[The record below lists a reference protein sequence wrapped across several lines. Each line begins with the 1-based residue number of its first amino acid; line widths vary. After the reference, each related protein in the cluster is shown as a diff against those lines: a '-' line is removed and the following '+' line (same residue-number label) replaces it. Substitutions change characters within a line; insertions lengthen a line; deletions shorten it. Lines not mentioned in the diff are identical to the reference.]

1 MMKTRKQP
9 FRAFSGL
16 ALVVCAAVLPCL
28 SCGGGASPSSN
39 SQAPPV
45 ETPLTVSDV
54 TNVVQNAVQSVNAPM
69 VVAIAD
75 RSGNILAIFETP
87 GAPTTSTGNFGLTVP
102 ADELAVSLART
113 AAFFSNDQ
121 APLSSRTVRF
131 ISGIHFPP
139 GVSGAPNGDLYGIE
153 NTNRGCT
160 LSTNFLPGQMLN
172 PSRSIDGTEPGLGII
187 TGKADT
193 NDSNPEAVN
202 PGGVPLFKGGAV
214 GGVGVVSTSPAI
226 SEFAAFSGAMNSG
239 LLPTAAQLP
248 PPGVVIIGGVAL
260 PFVDQTTQPPGTS
273 PGTFAGS
280 YEISPVAGTLPPEEY
295 LVGPNAGSALA
306 QSDVSEIIM
315 NAVET
320 ANITRAVIRLPPG
333 QRTKMTIAVSDL
345 DGTILGLYRMHDGT
359 VFSADVAASKARNVV
374 WFTTTG
380 VSDLTGVPAGTA
392 VTNRTIGFGSQP
404 LFPPGIDGSGDGP
417 FFSLYLYDTANP
429 CTQGPSSMAFPP
441 NTNNMSGVVF
451 FPGSLPLYRNGIL
464 VGGLGVSGD
473 GVDEDDFVTAGAV
486 NAACGY
492 GGPCGV
498 PNFQAPASIQANQ
511 VVIENVRLPYLK
523 FPRNPT
529 D

>member
-1 MMKTRKQP
+1 MKTRKHHLC
-9 FRAFSGL
+9 ALSGFSL
-16 ALVVCAAVLPCL
+16 LVCAAVLLCL
-28 SCGGGASPSSN
+28 SCGGGGGSSSSN
-39 SQAPPV
+39 PPDPPPA
-45 ETPLTVSDV
+45 TPLTVSDV
-54 TNVVQNAVQSVNAPM
+54 TNVVQNAVLSVNAPM
-69 VVAIAD
+69 VVAVAD
-75 RSGNILAIFETP
+75 RAGNILAVFETA
-87 GAPTTSTGNFGLTVP
+87 GAPSTATGNFGAMVP

-139 GVSGAPNGDLYGIE
+139 GVAGTANAPLYGIE

-160 LSTNFLPGQMLN
+160 LSTNFLPGQML
-172 PSRSIDGTEPGLGII
+172 PPLRSIDGTQPGLGII

-193 NDSNPEAVN
+193 NDSDPLAVN

-226 SEFAAFSGAMNSG
+226 AEFAAFSGAMNSG
-239 LLPTAAQLP
+239 FLPSASQLP
-248 PPGVVIIGGVAL
+248 PPGVVIINGIAL
-260 PFVDQTTQPPGTS
+260 PFVNQTTQPPGTS
-273 PGTFAGS
+273 PGTFAGT
-280 YEISPVAGTLPPEEY
+280 YEISPVAGTLPPEGF
-295 LVGPNAGSALA
+295 LVGPNAGSSLS
-306 QSDVSEIIM
+306 QSDVDEIIM
-315 NAVET
+315 NAVAT
-320 ANITRAVIRLPPG
+320 ANTTRAVIRLPPG
-333 QRTKMTIAVSDL
+333 SRAKMTIAVSDL

-374 WFTTTG
+374 WFSTIG
-380 VSDLTGVPAGTA
+380 VRDLPGVPAGTA
-392 VTNRTIGFGSQP
+392 VTNRTIGFGAQP

-417 FFSLYLYDTANP
+417 FFELYLNDMENP
-429 CTQGPSSMAFPP
+429 CTQGSDPFPP

-451 FPGSLPLYRNGIL
+451 FPGSLPLYRNGVL

-473 GVDEDDFVTAGAV
+473 GVDQDDFVTAGAV
-486 NAACGY
+486 NAACGA

-498 PNFQAPASIQANQ
+498 PDFQAAPGIRADQ